1 MKKLSTT
8 LMITLLS
15 LFVTLPDIAG
25 GAVLSTTMQTDA
37 TQSSPREAGLQV
49 GMYRSI
55 HSLTMNV
62 LVEKPMGDKVSVT
75 LLNKKGKVLYRE
87 VLSLRKSRHWL
98 KLNFAEIQDDTFSVV
113 VTNGTDQI
121 TKSIHLSTQRLY
133 EMPARTLL
141 VMN

>member
-1 MKKLSTT
+1 MKKLTSTLKIALLGVLP
-8 LMITLLS
+8 LMNPVQGATAPQIHTDSTQTSPRKPTLL
-15 LFVTLPDIAG
+15 
-25 GAVLSTTMQTDA
+25 
-37 TQSSPREAGLQV
+37 V

-62 LVEKPMGDKVSVT
+62 LVEKPIGEKVSVT
-75 LLNKKGKVLYRE
+75 LLNKKGKVLCKE
-87 VLSLRKSRHWL
+87 VLSVRKSRHWL